1 MNNKKYFDDVA
12 DKWDSMRK
20 VFFGDAVRE
29 KAYEVAKV
37 EKGKIAADIGA
48 GTGFITEGLL
58 EKGLKIYAIDQS
70 PKMINIMKEKFEYCT
85 EIEYIIA
92 DGSSIPLNDDTF
104 DYVFANMYI
113 HHADSPENAI
123 NEMVRILRPNG
134 KLVITDLDEH
144 NFEFLKIEQ
153 FDRWLGFKREHVKSW
168 FEKSGLKNISVDCA
182 GGNCDAE
189 SNCGCTSASISVFV
203 ASGNK

>member
-1 MNNKKYFDDVA
+1 MNTKQYFDDVA

-20 VFFGDAVRE
+20 VFFSDTVRK

-37 EKGKIAADIGA
+37 QKGKMAADIGA

-58 EKGLKIYAIDQS
+58 EKGLKVYAIDQS
-70 PKMINIMKEKFEYCT
+70 PEMINIMKKKFEHRT

-104 DYVFANMYI
+104 DYVFANMYV

-123 NEMVRILRPNG
+123 NEMVRILRSNG
-134 KLVITDLDEH
+134 KLVVTDLDKT
-144 NFEFLKIEQ
+144 NFKF
-153 FDRWLGFKREHVKSW
+153 
-168 FEKSGLKNISVDCA
+168 
-182 GGNCDAE
+182 
-189 SNCGCTSASISVFV
+189 
-203 ASGNK
+203 